1 MRKPVISIILVAILI
16 TVSLSGCLR
25 GGVVTGS
32 GNMVTEEMN
41 FSDFTRVEAGYA
53 FEVEITQSGS
63 YSISITADD
72 NLFDFIQVSKTG
84 KTLKIRLQS
93 GYDYQS
99 VTTRA
104 KITTPELRGLG
115 LSGATQGTVIGFS
128 STEDFKLDLSGAS
141 SLDMSD
147 MSAGDIKFGLSGA
160 SSVTGVITASGDAQF
175 NLSGASA
182 AELKGSAND
191 MLIDASG
198 ASHLELADFPVCNA
212 DVGLSGSSGS
222 TINLDGRL
230 GADLSGASYL
240 RYIGEPTMGDIET
253 SGGSVMEKIEPPP
266 RKTSGG

>member
-1 MRKPVISIILVAILI
+1 MRKPLISIILVAMLVMVI
-16 TVSLSGCLR
+16 SLSGCFM
-25 GGVVTGS
+25 GMVTGS
-32 GNMVTEEMN
+32 GNLVTEQMD

-53 FEVEITQSGS
+53 FEVEITQSSS

-84 KTLKIRLQS
+84 ETLKIRLQS

-104 KITTPELRGLG
+104 KITTLELRGLG

-141 SLDMSD
+141 SLYMSD

-198 ASHLELADFPVCNA
+198 ASHLELADFPIRNA
-212 DVGLSGSSGS
+212 DVSLSGASDS

-240 RYIGEPTMGDIET
+240 RYIGEPIMGSIET
-253 SGGSVMEKIEPPP
+253 SGGSVVVKVELPP

>member
-1 MRKPVISIILVAILI
+1 MRKPLISIMLVAILI
-16 TVSLSGCLR
+16 AVSLSGCLR

-32 GNMVTEEMN
+32 GNLVTEQMD

-53 FEVEITQSGS
+53 FEVEITQSSS

-72 NLFDFIQVSKTG
+72 NLFDFIQISKTG

-128 STEDFKLDLSGAS
+128 STEDFKLDLSEAS

-198 ASHLELADFPVCNA
+198 ASHLELADFLVNNA
-212 DVGLSGSSGS
+212 DVNLSGASGS
-222 TINLDGRL
+222 TINLNGRL
-230 GADLSGASYL
+230 EADLSGASYL
-240 RYIGEPTMGDIET
+240 RYIGRPTMGSIET
-253 SGGSVMEKIEPPP
+253 SGGSVVVKVELPP

>member
-1 MRKPVISIILVAILI
+1 MRKSLISIILVAILI

-32 GNMVTEEMN
+32 GNLVTEEMN

-53 FEVEITQSGS
+53 FEVEITQSSS
-63 YSISITADD
+63 YSVSITADD

-84 KTLKIRLQS
+84 ETLKIRLQS

-104 KITTPELRGLG
+104 KITMPRLFKLS
-115 LSGATQGTVIGFS
+115 LSGATHGTVEGFS
-128 STEDFKLDLSGAS
+128 SSEDFELDLSGAS
-141 SLDMSD
+141 SLDMSG
-147 MSAGDIKFGLSGA
+147 MSAEDIKIKLSGA
-160 SSVTGVITASGDAQF
+160 SSVTGDIAASGDAQF

-198 ASHLELADFPVCNA
+198 ASHLELADFLVNNA
-212 DVGLSGSSGS
+212 DVNLSGASGS

-230 GADLSGASYL
+230 EADLSGASYL
-240 RYIGEPTMGDIET
+240 RYIGEPIMGSIET
-253 SGGSVMEKIEPPP
+253 SGGSVVVKVELPA
-266 RKTSGG
+266 RKTSGD